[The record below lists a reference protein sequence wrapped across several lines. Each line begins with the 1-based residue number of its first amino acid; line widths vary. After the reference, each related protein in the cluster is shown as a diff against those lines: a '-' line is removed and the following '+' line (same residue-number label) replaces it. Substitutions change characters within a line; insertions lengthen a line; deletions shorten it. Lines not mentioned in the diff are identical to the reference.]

1 MVEELANTIKSHRE
15 AAKLTQM
22 ELAGRMGVS
31 RKTVNTVEN
40 GVFAPSVVIA
50 LKFAHALG
58 VSVEQLFHL
67 QISQASSGSAEL
79 QNQP

>member
-15 AAKLTQM
+15 AANLTQM
-22 ELAGRMGVS
+22 ELAARMGVS

-50 LKFAHALG
+50 LKFANALK
-58 VSVEQLFHL
+58 VSVEELFQL
-67 QISQASSGSAEL
+67 QIT
-79 QNQP
+79 

>member
-15 AAKLTQM
+15 AANLTQM
-22 ELAGRMGVS
+22 ELAARMGVS

-50 LKFAHALG
+50 LKFAHALE
-58 VSVEQLFHL
+58 VSVEKLFQL
-67 QISQASSGSAEL
+67 QIS
-79 QNQP
+79 

>member
-15 AAKLTQM
+15 VANLTQM
-22 ELAGRMGVS
+22 ELAARMGVS

-50 LKFAHALG
+50 LKFANALE
-58 VSVEQLFHL
+58 VPVEELFQL
-67 QISQASSGSAEL
+67 QVT
-79 QNQP
+79 

>member
-15 AAKLTQM
+15 AANLTQM
-22 ELAGRMGVS
+22 ELAARMGVS

-50 LKFAHALG
+50 LKFANALE
-58 VSVEQLFHL
+58 VSVEELFQLE
-67 QISQASSGSAEL
+67 IT
-79 QNQP
+79 